1 MDKYYHYPHD
11 NNDNSNDKV
20 NDIVNVNVNV
30 NVNANVNV
38 NHNNDNVIINEK
50 NEKNS
55 DNYLCNRLLI
65 CILAVLM
72 LWSTSLR

>member
-20 NDIVNVNVNV
+20 NDIVNVNV